1 MAFPFLTRT
10 ACASVACALTL
21 TSCDKL
27 VNGVVNEV
35 EFPEHEPR
43 LAFTMFLA
51 PGDTVVEATI
61 YRSAGILDSAGSQA
75 LRWATL
81 KVSQD
86 GQTLLEGDSSH
97 WMEDDV
103 ELWMQDVN
111 AFMSIDLD
119 APLTLGEGPVVV
131 EVDASPEFEPL
142 VLTEEVPEQPVFGFE
157 YVPLADSVDYGWWYM
172 EYIDQ
177 VTLDLTN
184 RPGVRDDY
192 MVFLETYF
200 EGFGDDGE
208 WYAEGDLAFPDP
220 RAEYSWNCGCVLV
233 TDNGQ
238 NNIDLNNLVLEMYA
252 GDVENP
258 DEGGMQPKRIRVV
271 RPSADLANYFRS
283 VEAYYNAQGNPFAE
297 PTSIQGNIPDGF
309 GIFGLSNEAI
319 APLN

>member
-10 ACASVACALTL
+10 AWAAAACALTL

-86 GQTLLEGDSSH
+86 GQTLFEGDSSH

-103 ELWMQDVN
+103 EPWMQGVN
-111 AFMSIDLD
+111 TFMSIRLD

-142 VLTEEVPEQPVFGFE
+142 VLTEEVPERPDFGFE
-157 YVPLADSVDYGWWYM
+157 YVPLADSVDYGWGDM
-172 EYIDQ
+172 EYFDQ
-177 VTLDLTN
+177 VTLDLSN

-192 MVFLETYF
+192 MVFLEAYF
-200 EGFGDDGE
+200 EGFEDDGE
-208 WYAEGDLAFPDP
+208 WHAEGDLAFPDP
-220 RAEYSWNCGCVLV
+220 RAEYNWNCGCVLV

-252 GDVENP
+252 GDVEDP
-258 DEGGMQPKRIRVV
+258 DEGGTQPKRIRVV
-271 RPSADLANYFRS
+271 RPSPDLANYLRS

-309 GIFGLSNEAI
+309 GIFGLGNEAI
-319 APLN
+319 EPLN

>member
-10 ACASVACALTL
+10 AWAVTACALTL

-43 LAFTMFLA
+43 LAFTIFLA

-97 WMEDDV
+97 WMEDDA
-103 ELWMQDVN
+103 N
-111 AFMSIDLD
+111 TFMSIGLD
-119 APLTLGEGPVVV
+119 APLTLGEGPLVV

-142 VLTEEVPEQPVFGFE
+142 VLSEEVPERPNFGFE
-157 YVPLADSVDYGWWYM
+157 YVPLADSVDYGWGYM
-172 EYIDQ
+172 EYFDQ

-192 MVFLETYF
+192 MVFLEAYF
-200 EGFGDDGE
+200 EGFEDDGE

-252 GDVENP
+252 GDVEDP

>member
-10 ACASVACALTL
+10 AWAVAAFALTL

-86 GQTLLEGDSSH
+86 GQTLFEGDSSH
-97 WMEDDV
+97 WMEDDA
-103 ELWMQDVN
+103 N
-111 AFMSIDLD
+111 TFMSIGLD

-142 VLTEEVPEQPVFGFE
+142 VLTEEVPELPVIGFD
-157 YVPLADSVDYGWWYM
+157 YVPLADSVDYGWGYM
-172 EYIDQ
+172 EYFDQ

-184 RPGVRDDY
+184 RPGIRDDY
-192 MVFLETYF
+192 MVFLEAYF
-200 EGFGDDGE
+200 EGFEDDGE

-238 NNIDLNNLVLEMYA
+238 NNIDLTNLVLEMYA
-252 GDVENP
+252 GDAEDP
-258 DEGGMQPKRIRVV
+258 EEGGMQPKRIRVV
-271 RPSADLANYFRS
+271 RPSADLASYFRS

-297 PTSIQGNIPDGF
+297 PASIQGNIPDGF

-319 APLN
+319 EPLN

>member
-10 ACASVACALTL
+10 AWAVAAFALTL

-86 GQTLLEGDSSH
+86 GQTLFEGDSSH
-97 WMEDDV
+97 WMEDDA
-103 ELWMQDVN
+103 N
-111 AFMSIDLD
+111 TFMSIGLD
-119 APLTLGEGPVVV
+119 APLMLGEGPVVV

-157 YVPLADSVDYGWWYM
+157 YVPLADSVDYGWGYM
-172 EYIDQ
+172 EYFDQ

-184 RPGVRDDY
+184 RPGIRDDY
-192 MVFLETYF
+192 MVFLEAYF
-200 EGFGDDGE
+200 EGFEDDGE

-238 NNIDLNNLVLEMYA
+238 NNIDLTNLVLEMYA
-252 GDVENP
+252 GDVEDP

-297 PTSIQGNIPDGF
+297 PASIQGNIPDGF

-319 APLN
+319 EPLN

>member
-1 MAFPFLTRT
+1 
-10 ACASVACALTL
+10 
-21 TSCDKL
+21 
-27 VNGVVNEV
+27 
-35 EFPEHEPR
+35 
-43 LAFTMFLA
+43 
-51 PGDTVVEATI
+51 
-61 YRSAGILDSAGSQA
+61 
-75 LRWATL
+75 
-81 KVSQD
+81 
-86 GQTLLEGDSSH
+86 
-97 WMEDDV
+97 
-103 ELWMQDVN
+103 
-111 AFMSIDLD
+111 
-119 APLTLGEGPVVV
+119 
-131 EVDASPEFEPL
+131 
-142 VLTEEVPEQPVFGFE
+142 VPEQPVFGFE
-157 YVPLADSVDYGWWYM
+157 YVPLADSVDYGWGYM
-172 EYIDQ
+172 EYFDQ

-200 EGFGDDGE
+200 EGFEDDGE

-238 NNIDLNNLVLEMYA
+238 NNIDLTNLVLEMYA
-252 GDVENP
+252 GDVEDP

-297 PTSIQGNIPDGF
+297 PASIQGNIPDGF

>member
-10 ACASVACALTL
+10 AWAVAACALML

-61 YRSAGILDSAGSQA
+61 YRSAGILDSSGSQA

-103 ELWMQDVN
+103 EPWMQDVN
-111 AFMSIDLD
+111 TFMSIGLD
-119 APLTLGEGPVVV
+119 APLMLGEGPVVV

-157 YVPLADSVDYGWWYM
+157 YVPLADSVDYGWGYM
-172 EYIDQ
+172 EYFDQ

-200 EGFGDDGE
+200 EGFEDDGE

-220 RAEYSWNCGCVLV
+220 
-233 TDNGQ
+233 
-238 NNIDLNNLVLEMYA
+238 
-252 GDVENP
+252 
-258 DEGGMQPKRIRVV
+258 
-271 RPSADLANYFRS
+271 
-283 VEAYYNAQGNPFAE
+283 
-297 PTSIQGNIPDGF
+297 
-309 GIFGLSNEAI
+309 GLSTAGI
-319 APLN
+319 AVVCW

>member
-10 ACASVACALTL
+10 AWVAAACVLTFV
-21 TSCDKL
+21 SCDKL
-27 VNGVVNEV
+27 VDGVVNEI

-61 YRSAGILDSAGSQA
+61 YRSAGILDSVGSEA

-86 GQTLLEGDSSH
+86 GQTLFEGDSTH
-97 WMEDDV
+97 WVDWMEDV
-103 ELWMQDVN
+103 SE
-111 AFMSIDLD
+111 FMSIGLD
-119 APLTLGEGPVVV
+119 GPLTLGAGPVVV
-131 EVDASPEFEPL
+131 EVDASPEFEL
-142 VLTEEVPEQPVFGFE
+142 LLMTEDVPERPAFEFE
-157 YVPLADSVDYGWWYM
+157 YVPMADSVDYGWGYV
-172 EYIDQ
+172 EYFDQ
-177 VTLDLTN
+177 VTVDLVN

-192 MVFLETYF
+192 MVFLETFYGEF
-200 EGFGDDGE
+200 EGDGK
-208 WYAEGDLAFPDP
+208 WYSEGDLAFPDP
-220 RAEYSWNCGCVLV
+220 RAEYSWNCRCLLV
-233 TDNGQ
+233 TDNSQ

-252 GDVENP
+252 GELEDPDGPDV
-258 DEGGMQPKRIRVV
+258 QPKRIRVV

-319 APLN
+319 SSLN